1 MSSLILAIES
11 SCDETAASVIK
22 NGREILSNVV
32 SSQIDIHKKYG
43 GVVPE
48 IASRKHVEA
57 IIPIIN
63 ESLEASKVKLNELNA
78 VAVTNGPGLI
88 GSLLVGLSTAKS
100 IAFSLDVPLI
110 AVDHIE
116 AHAYSVNIENNLN
129 FPYIALVVS
138 GGHTSLY
145 LVNSYNSFELIGKT
159 RDDAAGEAFDKGARL
174 LGLDYPGGI
183 QIDRLSKEGNRDKYD
198 FPRPF
203 LKTDSFD
210 FSFSGV
216 KTSLVHFLKKHEIT
230 SNQDLSDV
238 CASYQEAIAET
249 LVEKTLRAAEQFS
262 INDVAITG
270 GVASNSRIR
279 ELAQKRFNQ
288 NNINLFIPN
297 VKYCTDNAAMIAK
310 LGHKKFES
318 SEFSDLSIDVY
329 STKRPAYTRGK
340 GFKNS

>member
-22 NGREILSNVV
+22 NGMEILSNVV

-78 VAVTNGPGLI
+78 IAVTNGPGLI

-116 AHAYSVNIENNLN
+116 AHAYSVNIENDLN

>member
-159 RDDAAGEAFDKGARL
+159 RDDAAGEAFDKGAKM

-279 ELAQKRFNQ
+279 EFAQKRFNQ

-297 VKYCTDNAAMIAK
+297 VKYCTDNAAMIAV
-310 LGHKKFES
+310 LGWHYFKQQKFTS
-318 SEFSDLSIDVY
+318 LNLAPYTSASRSPVY
-329 STKRPAYTRGK
+329 GTQGVMS
-340 GFKNS
+340 

>member
-159 RDDAAGEAFDKGARL
+159 RDDAAGEAFDKGAKL

-318 SEFSDLSIDVY
+318 SEFSDLGIDVY

>member
-100 IAFSLDVPLI
+100 IAFSLDIPLI

-145 LVNSYNSFELIGKT
+145 KVGSYNSFELIGNT
-159 RDDAAGEAFDKGARL
+159 RDDAAGEAFDKGAKL

-183 QIDRLSKEGNRDKYD
+183 QIDRLSKEGKKDKYK

-216 KTSLVHFLKKHEIT
+216 KTSLVHFLKKHEVT
-230 SNQDLSDV
+230 SNQDLSDI

-270 GVASNSRIR
+270 GVASNSRLR

-288 NNINLFIPN
+288 KNINLFIPN
-297 VKYCTDNAAMIAK
+297 IKYCTDNAVMIAK
-310 LGHKKFES
+310 LGHQKFENN
-318 SEFSDLSIDVY
+318 EFSDLDIDVY

>member
-159 RDDAAGEAFDKGARL
+159 RDDAAGEAFDKGAKL

-216 KTSLVHFLKKHEIT
+216 KTSLVHFLKKHEVT